1 MPAMGRGERR
11 WQRPGHWLDARP
23 QGPTAE
29 PAPSEEGQVL
39 SLCKH
44 RPKSSTTKVHSA
56 GGSPGPGTAD
66 GTLPFA
72 AVKARILCAASSEG
86 QSRLRGTS
94 CPRSGCC
101 STVGPACCIPP
112 LVCASLLPPLRDALL
127 PLAAD
132 PLCSANPTPL
142 PTLHPKCPHR
152 NAVSLCTA
160 ERQARQLLSVR

>member
-44 RPKSSTTKVHSA
+44 RPKSSTTKAHSA
-56 GGSPGPGTAD
+56 GGSPGPGTAN

-94 CPRSGCC
+94 CPRSG
-101 STVGPACCIPP
+101 CCIPP